1 MLEGLEARLYVLSR
15 FVQKKLDIKE
25 KYIIVREIMIMIIVV
40 DM

>member
-25 KYIIVREIMIMIIVV
+25 KYIIVVDV